1 MDLFSP
7 KKKVKKSKVAPHR
20 SVRRAASVS
29 AFRPG
34 NAFAGNK
41 HRYTRRRPL
50 SEKKHAA
57 LVHRSHSPNTKRPAV
72 IVENN
77 E

>member
-7 KKKVKKSKVAPHR
+7 KKKVKKSKVAPLR
-20 SVRRAASVS
+20 SVRKAASVS
-29 AFRPG
+29 SFRIG
-34 NAFAGNK
+34 NAFAGSK
-41 HRYTRRRPL
+41 HRYTRRRPI
-50 SEKKHAA
+50 SEKKHAPLA
-57 LVHRSHSPNTKRPAV
+57 HRSHSPNTKRPAV

>member
-7 KKKVKKSKVAPHR
+7 KKKVKKSKVAPLR
-20 SVRRAASVS
+20 SVRKAVS

-41 HRYTRRRPL
+41 HRYTRRRIM
-50 SEKKHAA
+50 SERKHAP